1 MAKSRKGISRLTLK
15 RLAQECGSRC
25 PFCGQTEV
33 ATFEFHHV
41 DGDRSHSDGYNLI
54 NVCSSCHSKITAG
67 IIAASDVVAKKAE
80 LLRGIARADV
90 EEPAVNMDLRGASVT
105 GDVAQT
111 ITKIT
116 TRKSIRM
123 MHPPGSI
130 GANLPM
136 KAYVDYLI
144 ERYYDYRK
152 DDPRYK
158 MDRPFSYAVIHTS
171 IRRELGARTFFNP
184 ESRFDDLAR
193 WLQSH
198 VDQTIRGKT
207 NVSRGISNYHSFAE
221 HCRRFQ
227 L

>member
-1 MAKSRKGISRLTLK
+1 MVKSRKGITRLTVK

-33 ATFEFHHV
+33 ATFESHHI
-41 DGDRSHSDGYNLI
+41 DGDRSHSDDSNLI

-67 IIAASDVVAKKAE
+67 IISMSDVVTKKAE
-80 LLRGIARADV
+80 LLRGIAGAGV
-90 EEPAVNMDLRGASVT
+90 EKPSVHVDLRGASVA

-123 MHPPGSI
+123 THPPGSI

-144 ERYYDYRK
+144 ERYYAYRK
-152 DDPRYK
+152 DDPRYR

-171 IRRELGARTFFNP
+171 IRREFGARTFFNP
-184 ESRFDDLAR
+184 ESKFDVLAR
-193 WLQSH
+193 WLQKR

-207 NVSRGISNYHSFAE
+207 NVSRGISNYHSFEE